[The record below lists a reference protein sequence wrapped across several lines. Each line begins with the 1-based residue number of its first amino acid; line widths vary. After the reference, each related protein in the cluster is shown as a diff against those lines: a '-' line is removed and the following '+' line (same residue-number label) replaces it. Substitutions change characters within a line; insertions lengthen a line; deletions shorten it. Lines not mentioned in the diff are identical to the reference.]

1 MIKKIINGVIFG
13 SGALI
18 IFGLFFTGIFMVKGT
33 DPLTATDKELLT
45 SEKWN
50 QLVNKVDSIKGLE
63 DAKVIT
69 CRYYSTNEGAIGLK
83 TKTWTTA
90 DCGGIIPNSYA
101 KCLISNR
108 QTDGNGVHRGLQKC
122 DKNDGSIYL
131 DVTNSEVL
139 LRCEYLCR
147 N

>member
-1 MIKKIINGVIFG
+1 MIKKIINWVIFG
-13 SGALI
+13 SWALI
-18 IFGLFFTGIFMVKGT
+18 IFWLFFTWIFMVKWT

-50 QLVNKVDSIKGLE
+50 QLVNKVDSIKWLE

-69 CRYYSTNEGAIGLK
+69 CRYYSTNEWAIWLK

-90 DCGGIIPNSYA
+90 DCGWIIPNSYA

-108 QTDGNGVHRGLQKC
+108 QTDWNWVHRWLQKC